1 MKKRS
6 ETMKQLSPQ
15 AALKCGEAF
24 QTVARRI
31 IPGIRSIQAHSSRDF
46 SEELGNVVACAAN
59 LGFAIELYLKAL
71 LTQLELP
78 VPQTH
83 NLRVLFDAILQ
94 QVRELI
100 ESTYDAAMPDQV
112 RELGGHVSV
121 TIAKGPLQE
130 PRWRDNAGVPVSLPQ
145 VLERSKD
152 LFPSWRYV
160 FEFTQNLES
169 PYQFHEFEYGLLWCA
184 AEAIRVET
192 TVRLNSAGGIPSASP
207 TSGASQ

>member
-1 MKKRS
+1 VKKRS
-6 ETMKQLSPQ
+6 EKQLSPQ

-24 QTVARRI
+24 QTVARRFI
-31 IPGIRSIQAHSSRDF
+31 SGIRSIHAESSHDF

-83 NLRVLFDAILQ
+83 NLRVLFDALPQ

-100 ESTYDAAMPDQV
+100 ETTYDEAMPDQV

-130 PRWRDNAGVPVSLPQ
+130 PRI
-145 VLERSKD
+145 
-152 LFPSWRYV
+152 F
-160 FEFTQNLES
+160 LES
-169 PYQFHEFEYGLLWCA
+169 DIEN
-184 AEAIRVET
+184 I
-192 TVRLNSAGGIPSASP
+192 
-207 TSGASQ
+207 